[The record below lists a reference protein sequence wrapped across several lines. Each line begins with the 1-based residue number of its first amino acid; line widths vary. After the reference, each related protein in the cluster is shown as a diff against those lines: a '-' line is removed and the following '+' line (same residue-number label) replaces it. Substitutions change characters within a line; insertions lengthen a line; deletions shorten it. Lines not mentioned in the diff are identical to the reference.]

1 MLVSKSSTENI
12 ERESL
17 PTHVELCA
25 HRVAIINKRIVDIEN
40 SHIKLN
46 EELDSL
52 RLFIIKSISTATAVL
67 TTVVSLTIIILDRM
81 N

>member
-1 MLVSKSSTENI
+1 MLVSKSSSENI
-12 ERESL
+12 EHESL
-17 PTHVELCA
+17 PTHVELCFQ
-25 HRVAIINKRIVDIEN
+25 RVAILNKRIFDIEN

>member
-1 MLVSKSSTENI
+1 MLVSKSSSENI
-12 ERESL
+12 EHESL
-17 PTHVELCA
+17 PAHVELCSQ
-25 HRVAIINKRIVDIEN
+25 RVAVLNKRILDIEN

-67 TTVVSLTIIILDRM
+67 TTIVSLTIIILDRM